1 MGCLMASSREY
12 VTDGI
17 EEKRTDEKD
26 RARRL
31 MARNKPFK
39 NYRGPRRMT
48 AHMSVIRKTRP
59 ARVNKYVYSLWQLD
73 DGRVVKRRRL
83 NPDYNA

>member
-1 MGCLMASSREY
+1 MAISREC

-31 MARNKPFK
+31 MARTKPSK
-39 NYRGPRRMT
+39 KYRGPKRMM
-48 AHMSVIRKTRP
+48 AHMSVVCKTKT
-59 ARVNKYVYSLWQLD
+59 ARVNKYLYSYWQLD
-73 DGRVVKRRRL
+73 DDRIVKRRRL
-83 NPDYNA
+83 NPDYIA